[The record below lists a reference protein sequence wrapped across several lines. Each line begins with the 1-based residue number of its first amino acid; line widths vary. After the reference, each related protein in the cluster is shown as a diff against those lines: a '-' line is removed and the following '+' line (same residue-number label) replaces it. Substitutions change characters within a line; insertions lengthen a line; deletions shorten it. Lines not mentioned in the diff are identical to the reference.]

1 MLNAIKKFFYRTDWV
16 LLGLCLAASI
26 FGIVMIASASN
37 YHGASTYVS
46 KQIIALVI
54 GLILFVVLSFLDI
67 EILAEHQTLLV
78 IFSAVF
84 LAMLYPFGVEGD
96 TGNRSWMSIPGM
108 PFMIQPAEYCKIIY
122 IIVCARIM
130 TIYQEHINSL
140 PCVLRL
146 GFVSAVFMGLI
157 VVISKDAGVA
167 LIYVFTL
174 IIMALAGGF
183 SFIWFAAA
191 GAGLAVIVPI
201 LWNSSLVREDQK
213 NRVMVLFDESIDP
226 LGTTVRYQASRSIN
240 AISGGGLTGQGLFQ
254 GTQIQSGNVPAQ
266 HTDFIFAA
274 IGEGAWLCGLRP
286 LHWPSGRHHPANS
299 LCGCPLSEL
308 FLPSGLRR
316 HCRHPDVSDH
326 HQHRHVSGRCA
337 GHRSDAPLL
346 QLRRLFYDVPV
357 YRHGC
362 HFQCANAPLPRLPTA
377 ISAPARLAFVSPLTP
392 AMEPHCGV
400 FFCPAG
406 IFFL

>member
-84 LAMLYPFGVEGD
+84 LAMLYPFGVEDD

-274 IGEGAWLCGLRP
+274 IGEELGYAGCALCIGLLVAIILRILYVGAHSQSYFYRQVCVGIAGTLMFQIIINIGMCLGVAPVIGLTLPFFSYGGSSMMSLFIAMGVISSVRM
-286 LHWPSGRHHPANS
+286 HPS
-299 LCGCPLSEL
+299 
-308 FLPSGLRR
+308 
-316 HCRHPDVSDH
+316 PDS
-326 HQHRHVSGRCA
+326 QQRY
-337 GHRSDAPLL
+337 L
-346 QLRRLFYDVPV
+346 
-357 YRHGC
+357 
-362 HFQCANAPLPRLPTA
+362 RLP
-377 ISAPARLAFVSPLTP
+377 V
-392 AMEPHCGV
+392 
-400 FFCPAG
+400 
-406 IFFL
+406 

>member
-174 IIMALAGGF
+174 IIMVLAGGF

-274 IGEGAWLCGLRP
+274 IGEELGYAGCALCIGLLVAIILRILYVGAHSQSYFYRQVCVGIAGTLMFQIIINIGMCLGVAPVIGLTLPFFSYGGSSMMSLFIAMGVISSVRM
-286 LHWPSGRHHPANS
+286 HPS
-299 LCGCPLSEL
+299 
-308 FLPSGLRR
+308 
-316 HCRHPDVSDH
+316 PDS
-326 HQHRHVSGRCA
+326 QQRY
-337 GHRSDAPLL
+337 L
-346 QLRRLFYDVPV
+346 
-357 YRHGC
+357 
-362 HFQCANAPLPRLPTA
+362 RLP
-377 ISAPARLAFVSPLTP
+377 V
-392 AMEPHCGV
+392 
-400 FFCPAG
+400 
-406 IFFL
+406 

>member
-16 LLGLCLAASI
+16 LLGLCLAAST

-274 IGEGAWLCGLRP
+274 IGEELGYAGCALCIGLLVAIILRILYVGAHSQSYFYRQVCVGIAGTLMFQIIINIGMCLGVAPVIGLTLPFFSYGGSSMMSLFIAMGVISSVRM
-286 LHWPSGRHHPANS
+286 HPS
-299 LCGCPLSEL
+299 
-308 FLPSGLRR
+308 
-316 HCRHPDVSDH
+316 PDS
-326 HQHRHVSGRCA
+326 QQRY
-337 GHRSDAPLL
+337 L
-346 QLRRLFYDVPV
+346 
-357 YRHGC
+357 
-362 HFQCANAPLPRLPTA
+362 RLP
-377 ISAPARLAFVSPLTP
+377 V
-392 AMEPHCGV
+392 
-400 FFCPAG
+400 
-406 IFFL
+406 

>member
-54 GLILFVVLSFLDI
+54 GLNLFVVLSFLDI

-130 TIYQEHINSL
+130 TIYQEHINFL

-274 IGEGAWLCGLRP
+274 IGEELGYAGCALCIGLLVAIILRILYVGAHSQSYFYRQVCVGIAGTLMFQIIINIGMCLGVAPVIGLTLPFFSYGGSSMMSLFIAMGVISSVRM
-286 LHWPSGRHHPANS
+286 HPS
-299 LCGCPLSEL
+299 
-308 FLPSGLRR
+308 
-316 HCRHPDVSDH
+316 PDS
-326 HQHRHVSGRCA
+326 QQRY
-337 GHRSDAPLL
+337 L
-346 QLRRLFYDVPV
+346 
-357 YRHGC
+357 
-362 HFQCANAPLPRLPTA
+362 RLP
-377 ISAPARLAFVSPLTP
+377 V
-392 AMEPHCGV
+392 
-400 FFCPAG
+400 
-406 IFFL
+406 

>member
-1 MLNAIKKFFYRTDWV
+1 MLNAIKKFFYRTDWL

-54 GLILFVVLSFLDI
+54 GLILFVLLSFLDI

-78 IFSAVF
+78 IFSAIF

-146 GFVSAVFMGLI
+146 GLVSAVFMGLI

-213 NRVMVLFDESIDP
+213 NRIMVLFDESIDP

-274 IGEGAWLCGLRP
+274 IGEELGYVGCALCIGLLVAIILRILYVGAHSQSYFYRQVCVGIAGTLMFQIIINIGMCLGVAPVIGLTLPFFSYGGSSMMSLFIAMGVISSVRM
-286 LHWPSGRHHPANS
+286 HPS
-299 LCGCPLSEL
+299 
-308 FLPSGLRR
+308 
-316 HCRHPDVSDH
+316 PDS
-326 HQHRHVSGRCA
+326 QQRY
-337 GHRSDAPLL
+337 L
-346 QLRRLFYDVPV
+346 
-357 YRHGC
+357 
-362 HFQCANAPLPRLPTA
+362 RLP
-377 ISAPARLAFVSPLTP
+377 V
-392 AMEPHCGV
+392 
-400 FFCPAG
+400 
-406 IFFL
+406 

>member
-157 VVISKDAGVA
+157 VVISKDVGVA

-274 IGEGAWLCGLRP
+274 IGEELGYAGCALCIGLLVAIILRILYVGAHSQSYFYRQVCVGIAGTLMFQIIINIGMCLGVAPVIGLTLPFFSYGGSSMMSLFIAMGVISSVRM
-286 LHWPSGRHHPANS
+286 HPS
-299 LCGCPLSEL
+299 
-308 FLPSGLRR
+308 
-316 HCRHPDVSDH
+316 PDS
-326 HQHRHVSGRCA
+326 QQRY
-337 GHRSDAPLL
+337 L
-346 QLRRLFYDVPV
+346 
-357 YRHGC
+357 
-362 HFQCANAPLPRLPTA
+362 RLP
-377 ISAPARLAFVSPLTP
+377 V
-392 AMEPHCGV
+392 
-400 FFCPAG
+400 
-406 IFFL
+406 

>member
-146 GFVSAVFMGLI
+146 GFVSAVSMGLI

-213 NRVMVLFDESIDP
+213 SRVMVLFDESIDP

-274 IGEGAWLCGLRP
+274 IGEELGYVGCALCIGLLVAIILRILYVGAHSQSYFYRQVCVGIAGTLMFQIIINIGMCLGVAPVIGLTLPFFSYGGSSMMSLFIAMGVISSVRM
-286 LHWPSGRHHPANS
+286 HPS
-299 LCGCPLSEL
+299 
-308 FLPSGLRR
+308 
-316 HCRHPDVSDH
+316 PDS
-326 HQHRHVSGRCA
+326 QQRY
-337 GHRSDAPLL
+337 L
-346 QLRRLFYDVPV
+346 
-357 YRHGC
+357 
-362 HFQCANAPLPRLPTA
+362 RLP
-377 ISAPARLAFVSPLTP
+377 V
-392 AMEPHCGV
+392 
-400 FFCPAG
+400 
-406 IFFL
+406 

>member
-54 GLILFVVLSFLDI
+54 GLILDI

-274 IGEGAWLCGLRP
+274 IGEELGYVGCALCIGLLVAIILRILYVGAHSQSYFYRQVCVGIAGTLMFQIIINIGMCLGVAPVIGLTLPFFSYGGSSMMSLFIAMGVISSVRM
-286 LHWPSGRHHPANS
+286 HPS
-299 LCGCPLSEL
+299 
-308 FLPSGLRR
+308 
-316 HCRHPDVSDH
+316 PDS
-326 HQHRHVSGRCA
+326 QQRY
-337 GHRSDAPLL
+337 L
-346 QLRRLFYDVPV
+346 
-357 YRHGC
+357 
-362 HFQCANAPLPRLPTA
+362 RLP
-377 ISAPARLAFVSPLTP
+377 V
-392 AMEPHCGV
+392 
-400 FFCPAG
+400 
-406 IFFL
+406 

>member
-26 FGIVMIASASN
+26 FGIIMIASASN

-213 NRVMVLFDESIDP
+213 NRVMVLFDASIDP

-274 IGEGAWLCGLRP
+274 IGEELGYVGCALCIGLLVAIILRILYVGAHSQSYFYRQVCVGIAGTLMFQIIINIGMCLGVAPVIGLTLPFFSYGGSSMMSLFIAMGVISSVRM
-286 LHWPSGRHHPANS
+286 HPS
-299 LCGCPLSEL
+299 
-308 FLPSGLRR
+308 
-316 HCRHPDVSDH
+316 PDS
-326 HQHRHVSGRCA
+326 QQRY
-337 GHRSDAPLL
+337 L
-346 QLRRLFYDVPV
+346 
-357 YRHGC
+357 
-362 HFQCANAPLPRLPTA
+362 RLP
-377 ISAPARLAFVSPLTP
+377 V
-392 AMEPHCGV
+392 
-400 FFCPAG
+400 
-406 IFFL
+406 

>member
-274 IGEGAWLCGLRP
+274 IGEELGYVGCALCIGLLVAIILRILYVGAHSQSYFYRQVCVGIAGTLMFQIIINIGMCLGVAPVIGLTLPFFSYGGSSMMSLFIAMGVISSVRM
-286 LHWPSGRHHPANS
+286 HPS
-299 LCGCPLSEL
+299 
-308 FLPSGLRR
+308 
-316 HCRHPDVSDH
+316 PDS
-326 HQHRHVSGRCA
+326 QQRY
-337 GHRSDAPLL
+337 L
-346 QLRRLFYDVPV
+346 
-357 YRHGC
+357 
-362 HFQCANAPLPRLPTA
+362 RLP
-377 ISAPARLAFVSPLTP
+377 V
-392 AMEPHCGV
+392 
-400 FFCPAG
+400 
-406 IFFL
+406 

>member
-78 IFSAVF
+78 IFSAIF

-274 IGEGAWLCGLRP
+274 IGEELGYAGCALCIGLLVAIILRILYVGAHSQSYFYRQVCVGIAGTLMFQIIINIGMCLGVAPVIGLTLPFFSYGGSSMMSLFIAMGVISSVRM
-286 LHWPSGRHHPANS
+286 HPS
-299 LCGCPLSEL
+299 
-308 FLPSGLRR
+308 
-316 HCRHPDVSDH
+316 PDS
-326 HQHRHVSGRCA
+326 QQRY
-337 GHRSDAPLL
+337 L
-346 QLRRLFYDVPV
+346 
-357 YRHGC
+357 
-362 HFQCANAPLPRLPTA
+362 RLP
-377 ISAPARLAFVSPLTP
+377 V
-392 AMEPHCGV
+392 
-400 FFCPAG
+400 
-406 IFFL
+406 

>member
-146 GFVSAVFMGLI
+146 GFVSAVFTGLI

-274 IGEGAWLCGLRP
+274 IGEELGYVGCALCIGLLVAIILRILYVGAHSQSYFYRQVCVGIAGTLMFQIIINIGMCLGVAPVIGLTLPFFSYGGSSMMSLFIAMGVISSVRM
-286 LHWPSGRHHPANS
+286 HPS
-299 LCGCPLSEL
+299 
-308 FLPSGLRR
+308 
-316 HCRHPDVSDH
+316 PDS
-326 HQHRHVSGRCA
+326 QQRY
-337 GHRSDAPLL
+337 L
-346 QLRRLFYDVPV
+346 
-357 YRHGC
+357 
-362 HFQCANAPLPRLPTA
+362 RLP
-377 ISAPARLAFVSPLTP
+377 V
-392 AMEPHCGV
+392 
-400 FFCPAG
+400 
-406 IFFL
+406 

>member
-274 IGEGAWLCGLRP
+274 IGEELGYVGCALCIGLLVAIILRILYVGAHSQSYFYRQVCVGIAGTLMFQIIINIGMC
-286 LHWPSGRHHPANS
+286 
-299 LCGCPLSEL
+299 L
-308 FLPSGLRR
+308 FL
-316 HCRHPDVSDH
+316 
-326 HQHRHVSGRCA
+326 
-337 GHRSDAPLL
+337 
-346 QLRRLFYDVPV
+346 VPV
-357 YRHGC
+357 IGLT
-362 HFQCANAPLPRLPTA
+362 LPFFSYGGSSIVTLFAAMGMVSSVQSHSLPDWL
-377 ISAPARLAFVSPLTP
+377 R
-392 AMEPHCGV
+392 
-400 FFCPAG
+400 
-406 IFFL
+406 

>member
-226 LGTTVRYQASRSIN
+226 LGTTARYQASRSIN

-274 IGEGAWLCGLRP
+274 IGEELGYAGCALCIGLLVAIILRILYVGAHSQSYFYRQVCVGIAGTLMFQIIINIGMCLGVAPVIGLTLPFFSYGGSSMMSLFIAMGVISSVRM
-286 LHWPSGRHHPANS
+286 HPS
-299 LCGCPLSEL
+299 
-308 FLPSGLRR
+308 
-316 HCRHPDVSDH
+316 PDS
-326 HQHRHVSGRCA
+326 QQRY
-337 GHRSDAPLL
+337 L
-346 QLRRLFYDVPV
+346 
-357 YRHGC
+357 
-362 HFQCANAPLPRLPTA
+362 RLP
-377 ISAPARLAFVSPLTP
+377 V
-392 AMEPHCGV
+392 
-400 FFCPAG
+400 
-406 IFFL
+406 

>member
-274 IGEGAWLCGLRP
+274 IGEELGYAGCALCIGLLVAIILRILYVGAHSQNYFYRQVCVGIAGTLMFQIIINIGMCLGVAPVIGLTLPFFSYGGSSMMSLFIAMGVISSVRM
-286 LHWPSGRHHPANS
+286 HPS
-299 LCGCPLSEL
+299 
-308 FLPSGLRR
+308 
-316 HCRHPDVSDH
+316 PDS
-326 HQHRHVSGRCA
+326 QQRY
-337 GHRSDAPLL
+337 L
-346 QLRRLFYDVPV
+346 
-357 YRHGC
+357 
-362 HFQCANAPLPRLPTA
+362 RLP
-377 ISAPARLAFVSPLTP
+377 V
-392 AMEPHCGV
+392 
-400 FFCPAG
+400 
-406 IFFL
+406 

>member
-1 MLNAIKKFFYRTDWV
+1 
-16 LLGLCLAASI
+16 
-26 FGIVMIASASN
+26 
-37 YHGASTYVS
+37 
-46 KQIIALVI
+46 
-54 GLILFVVLSFLDI
+54 
-67 EILAEHQTLLV
+67 
-78 IFSAVF
+78 
-84 LAMLYPFGVEGD
+84 MLYPFGVEGD

-274 IGEGAWLCGLRP
+274 IGEELGYAGCALCIGLLVAIILRILYVGAHSQSYFYRQVCVGIAGTLMFQIIINIGMCLGVAPVIGLTLPFFSYGGSSMMSLFIAMGVISSVRM
-286 LHWPSGRHHPANS
+286 HPS
-299 LCGCPLSEL
+299 
-308 FLPSGLRR
+308 
-316 HCRHPDVSDH
+316 PDS
-326 HQHRHVSGRCA
+326 QQRY
-337 GHRSDAPLL
+337 L
-346 QLRRLFYDVPV
+346 
-357 YRHGC
+357 
-362 HFQCANAPLPRLPTA
+362 RLP
-377 ISAPARLAFVSPLTP
+377 V
-392 AMEPHCGV
+392 
-400 FFCPAG
+400 
-406 IFFL
+406 

>member
-213 NRVMVLFDESIDP
+213 SRVMVLFDESIDP

-274 IGEGAWLCGLRP
+274 IGEELGYVGCALCIGLLVAIILRILYVGAHSQSYFYRQVCVGIAGTLMFQIIINIGMCLGVAPVIGLTLPFFSYGGSSMMSLFIAMGVISSVRM
-286 LHWPSGRHHPANS
+286 HPS
-299 LCGCPLSEL
+299 
-308 FLPSGLRR
+308 
-316 HCRHPDVSDH
+316 PDS
-326 HQHRHVSGRCA
+326 HQRY
-337 GHRSDAPLL
+337 L
-346 QLRRLFYDVPV
+346 
-357 YRHGC
+357 
-362 HFQCANAPLPRLPTA
+362 RLP
-377 ISAPARLAFVSPLTP
+377 V
-392 AMEPHCGV
+392 
-400 FFCPAG
+400 
-406 IFFL
+406 